1 MNSVIEKLAEVE
13 ETAEAIV
20 EHARQQK
27 SEIEKQI
34 QEERNQFDRDLE
46 EETQKK
52 LEKIKAKSQQEVEKV
67 LDRERKKNQTAIDDL
82 KQGIRRKSRHL
93 CRGNRKTYDRGVV
106 YGKCDGLQWDYDKGT
121 CNVGKAFGSGGL

>member
-46 EETQKK
+46 E
-52 LEKIKAKSQQEVEKV
+52 V
-67 LDRERKKNQTAIDDL
+67 LDRERKKDQKAIDDL
-82 KQGIRRKSRHL
+82 KREYEENHDIYAEEIVRHMIE
-93 CRGNRKTYDRGVV
+93 V
-106 YGKCDGLQWDYDKGT
+106 
-121 CNVGKAFGSGGL
+121 

>member
-34 QEERNQFDRDLE
+34 QEERNQL
-46 EETQKK
+46 TGTWKK
-52 LEKIKAKSQQEVEKV
+52 
-67 LDRERKKNQTAIDDL
+67 RHRKNW
-82 KQGIRRKSRHL
+82 RR
-93 CRGNRKTYDRGVV
+93 
-106 YGKCDGLQWDYDKGT
+106 
-121 CNVGKAFGSGGL
+121 

>member
-27 SEIEKQI
+27 SEI
-34 QEERNQFDRDLE
+34 EERNQFDRDLE

-67 LDRERKKNQTAIDDL
+67 LDRERKKDQKAIDDL
-82 KQGIRRKSRHL
+82 KREYEENHDIYAEEIVRHMIE
-93 CRGNRKTYDRGVV
+93 V
-106 YGKCDGLQWDYDKGT
+106 
-121 CNVGKAFGSGGL
+121 

>member
-34 QEERNQFDRDLE
+34 QEERNQFDQIGR
-46 EETQKK
+46 
-52 LEKIKAKSQQEVEKV
+52 AHV
-67 LDRERKKNQTAIDDL
+67 
-82 KQGIRRKSRHL
+82 
-93 CRGNRKTYDRGVV
+93 
-106 YGKCDGLQWDYDKGT
+106 
-121 CNVGKAFGSGGL
+121 

>member
-34 QEERNQFDRDLE
+34 QEERNQFDRDLGEDKRKVAAGSREGSGPGTE
-46 EETQKK
+46 EEP
-52 LEKIKAKSQQEVEKV
+52 
-67 LDRERKKNQTAIDDL
+67 D
-82 KQGIRRKSRHL
+82 
-93 CRGNRKTYDRGVV
+93 
-106 YGKCDGLQWDYDKGT
+106 
-121 CNVGKAFGSGGL
+121 CN

>member
-52 LEKIKAKSQQEVEKV
+52 LEKIKAKISELDHWTEKQETRDDVE
-67 LDRERKKNQTAIDDL
+67 TYIGAILWEELPESYSDNAIFAYRQ
-82 KQGIRRKSRHL
+82 KIYEYVFMRYKE
-93 CRGNRKTYDRGVV
+93 V
-106 YGKCDGLQWDYDKGT
+106 
-121 CNVGKAFGSGGL
+121 A